1 MHDEMAE
8 FLAALLHSGTITHF
22 MHWATP
28 SRSDHTALGE
38 YYEKII
44 NKVDKL
50 AESYMGRYKKLT
62 KFPSD
67 FHMATEPLEYM
78 EGLQSFVAEARQSL
92 PQDTEL
98 QNRIDEIAE
107 LINTTVYELRELE

>member
-1 MHDEMAE
+1 MAE

-22 MHWATP
+22 MHWTTK

-38 YYEKII
+38 YYPKII
-44 NKVDKL
+44 ELTDKL
-50 AESYMGRYKKLT
+50 AESFFGKYKKIT
-62 KFPSD
+62 KFPTD
-67 FHMATEPLEYM
+67 FHSATEPLEYM

-107 LINTTVYELRELE
+107 LINTTVYQLKDLE